1 MTGKEARCIL
11 NRYTVE
17 KSPSRRPDDVESVF
31 SLTLDVIHSALVAYY
46 RLTEEEARGAE
57 EDLYIW
63 FQRLARRGGAGQMP
77 VKLLRISLLSAACQ
91 YGRSFQL
98 WKLGGEQSADRELN
112 DVLSREPD
120 EVAGDLDRRFEE
132 DRS

>member
-1 MTGKEARCIL
+1 VSARLMYPSDIA
-11 NRYTVE
+11 VE
-17 KSPSRRPDDVESVF
+17 KPSSRRSDDIQSVF
-31 SLTLDVIHSALVAYY
+31 SLSRDVIHSALVSYY

-57 EDLYIW
+57 EDLYVW

-77 VKLLRISLLSAACQ
+77 PKLLRISLLSAACQ

-98 WKLGGEQSADRELN
+98 WKLGGGQSDDRELTA
-112 DVLSREPD
+112 LLAREPD
-120 EVAGDLDRRFEE
+120 DVAGDLDRRFDE